1 MVAAHPGSWLTVT
14 AGPAPAPAGVALA
27 GAAARTRAGLFDA
40 LTAALALPDWFGRN
54 FDALADV
61 LADRLDAGPLTLEV
75 RDAGQLLVDEPPGQ
89 LGILLDV
96 LGGAAA
102 GGRYPLRVVLREP
115 ADRLAALHRRISAA
129 RPGRDAPPAG

>member
-1 MVAAHPGSWLTVT
+1 MAAHPASWLTVT
-14 AGPAPAPAGVALA
+14 AGPAPAGVALA

-96 LGGAAA
+96 LGGVAAD
-102 GGRYPLRVVLREP
+102 GRYPLRVVLREP
-115 ADRLAALHRRISAA
+115 ADRLPALHRRITAA
-129 RPGRDAPPAG
+129 RHGRDAPPAG